1 VKPTP
6 AGLIAPARAVALVV
20 ALVVALALAALPA
33 ALSAQQPA
41 GPDVPLAG
49 VWEGALETPAGLVP
63 LSLDLERTS
72 AGWVGTFSFPSE
84 GVRDL
89 PLGDVEVHG
98 DSVLVAIPPR
108 VVFHGRL
115 AGDDLVGVARL
126 GEAELPLV
134 FARAGSPAAEAM
146 AARIAASMEALRAAP
161 WEAAAT
167 GPGLDRVDRVA
178 LDRLLH
184 AAGAS
189 HSHALV
195 VLHDGDLVGTWYPR
209 GGRRKI
215 EAMSAT
221 KSVVSLA
228 VGRLLTT
235 GALESI
241 DVPVHAFYPEWSDGP
256 KSRITIRHLL
266 NHTSGIEAGRTAE
279 AIYASDDFVRFAL
292 DADLAS
298 EPGEAIFYNNSAT
311 NLLAGVVGE
320 AAGQRMDLFL
330 RDDLFAR
337 LGITDF
343 GWSLDP
349 AGNPHGMAG
358 LQILAEDFARIGQLV
373 LQRGEWEG
381 ERLIDDAW
389 FDASM
394 APGSELSPRV
404 GLLWWL
410 IRDDEGDV
418 IGYRA
423 DGYLG
428 QYLVVYPGERLV
440 GVRMVSQSPAYD
452 AGTDGFPEFQ
462 AMLRAL
468 VPSPDG

>member
-1 VKPTP
+1 
-6 AGLIAPARAVALVV
+6 
-20 ALVVALALAALPA
+20 
-33 ALSAQQPA
+33 
-41 GPDVPLAG
+41 
-49 VWEGALETPAGLVP
+49 
-63 LSLDLERTS
+63 
-72 AGWVGTFSFPSE
+72 
-84 GVRDL
+84 
-89 PLGDVEVHG
+89 
-98 DSVLVAIPPR
+98 
-108 VVFHGRL
+108 
-115 AGDDLVGVARL
+115 
-126 GEAELPLV
+126 
-134 FARAGSPAAEAM
+134 
-146 AARIAASMEALRAAP
+146 
-161 WEAAAT
+161 
-167 GPGLDRVDRVA
+167 
-178 LDRLLH
+178 
-184 AAGAS
+184 
-189 HSHALV
+189 
-195 VLHDGDLVGTWYPR
+195 VLHDGDLVGAWYPR
-209 GGRRKI
+209 GERRKI

-241 DVPVHAFYPEWSDGP
+241 DVPVHTFYPEWATGP
-256 KSRITIRHLL
+256 RSAITIRHLL
-266 NHTSGIEAGRTAE
+266 NHTSGIEVGRTAE

-298 EPGEAIFYNNSAT
+298 EPGTVVFYNNSAT

-358 LQILAEDFARIGQLV
+358 LQIHAEDFARIGQLV
-373 LQRGEWEG
+373 LQRGEWNG

-410 IRDDEGDV
+410 TRDDDGAV
-418 IGYRA
+418 AGYRA

-428 QYLVVYPGERLV
+428 QYLVVYPRERLV
-440 GVRMVSQSPAYD
+440 GVRMVGQSAAYD
-452 AGTDGFPEFQ
+452 AETDGFPEFQ

-468 VPSPDG
+468 VPSFDG